1 MQALFIWLVS
11 APLVFLQQAST
22 TLKNYTPLFEN
33 DEVRVGRV
41 TLPAGESEGLHVHP
55 YPRVLICLEGATI
68 EVKRPDGSLAKTVY
82 QPGDARYQSDTQPHE
97 PVNVGT
103 SRFVGVVV
111 ELKNHVPSRS
121 QDGKLEPLDPL
132 VAAPGFHKLVFENE
146 RIRILDVRNKPG
158 DFEPLHKHARSVLT
172 ILEGGTARFGLPD
185 GSTKV
190 ASFSASANP
199 PAGEPPQVFWED
211 ATVHSVANVGTTPI
225 RLVRVEL
232 K

>member
-1 MQALFIWLVS
+1 M
-11 APLVFLQQAST
+11 
-22 TLKNYTPLFEN
+22 
-33 DEVRVGRV
+33 
-41 TLPAGESEGLHVHP
+41 
-55 YPRVLICLEGATI
+55 
-68 EVKRPDGSLAKTVY
+68 
-82 QPGDARYQSDTQPHE
+82 
-97 PVNVGT
+97 
-103 SRFVGVVV
+103 VV

-132 VAAPGFHKLVFENE
+132 IAAPGFHKLVFENE

-172 ILEGGTARFGLPD
+172 ILEGGTVRFGLPD

-190 ASFSASANP
+190 ASVSASVNP
-199 PAGEPPQVFWED
+199 PAGEPPQVFWEG
-211 ATVHSVANVGTTPI
+211 ASVHSVANVGTTPI

>member
-55 YPRVLICLEGATI
+55 YTRVLICLEGATI

-82 QPGDARYQSDTQPHE
+82 QPGDARYKSNTQPHE

-111 ELKNHVPSRS
+111 ELKSQKPSRS